1 MAVASILN
9 RLPRLAGNHSWTPLL
24 IGGLFLGVGALVGLV
39 VATGNLI
46 LIALV
51 LGGRE
56 PNFDNW
62 APGGIPVGTFLTA
75 LISFLMV
82 AAVVYFAIVK
92 PMNALEARRKKGQED
107 EGIPPTEADL
117 LTEIRD
123 LLAGKR
129 GAERSAGDVQA

>member
-1 MAVASILN
+1 MKGFKEFIM
-9 RLPRLAGNHSWTPLL
+9 R
-24 IGGLFLGVGALVGLV
+24 
-39 VATGNLI
+39 GNLI
-46 LIALV
+46 QTAVAFIIGTAFAAVVSTFTNVILSLIALV

-107 EGIPPTEADL
+107 EDIPPTEADL

>member
-1 MAVASILN
+1 MKGFKEFIM
-9 RLPRLAGNHSWTPLL
+9 R
-24 IGGLFLGVGALVGLV
+24 
-39 VATGNLI
+39 GNLI
-46 LIALV
+46 QTAVAFIIGTAFAAVVSTFTNVVLSLIALV

>member
-1 MAVASILN
+1 MKGFKEFIM
-9 RLPRLAGNHSWTPLL
+9 R
-24 IGGLFLGVGALVGLV
+24 
-39 VATGNLI
+39 GNLI
-46 LIALV
+46 QTAVAFIIGTAFAAVVSTFTNVVLSLIALV

-92 PMNALEARRKKGQED
+92 PMNAFEARRKKGQED
-107 EGIPPTEADL
+107 EDIPPTETDL

>member
-1 MAVASILN
+1 MRGNLVQTAVAFIIGTAFATVVSTFTN
-9 RLPRLAGNHSWTPLL
+9 VLL
-24 IGGLFLGVGALVGLV
+24 SV
-39 VATGNLI
+39 
-46 LIALV
+46 IALV

-82 AAVVYFAIVK
+82 AAVIYFAVVK
-92 PMNALEARRKKGQED
+92 PMNALMDRMKKGEEED
-107 EGIPPTEADL
+107 VPPSETEL

-123 LLAGKR
+123 LLASEGGAKR
-129 GAERSAGDVQA
+129 PADASQA

>member
-1 MAVASILN
+1 MKGFKEFIM
-9 RLPRLAGNHSWTPLL
+9 R
-24 IGGLFLGVGALVGLV
+24 
-39 VATGNLI
+39 GNLI
-46 LIALV
+46 QTAVAFIIGTAFAAVVSTFTNVILSLIALV

-129 GAERSAGDVQA
+129 GAERFAGDVQA

>member
-1 MAVASILN
+1 MKGFKEFIM
-9 RLPRLAGNHSWTPLL
+9 R
-24 IGGLFLGVGALVGLV
+24 
-39 VATGNLI
+39 GNLI
-46 LIALV
+46 QTAVAFIIGTAFAAVVSTFTNVILSLIALV

-107 EGIPPTEADL
+107 EGIPPTEAEL

>member
-1 MAVASILN
+1 MKGFKEFIM
-9 RLPRLAGNHSWTPLL
+9 R
-24 IGGLFLGVGALVGLV
+24 
-39 VATGNLI
+39 GNLI
-46 LIALV
+46 QTAVAFIIGTAFAAVVSTFTNVILSLIALV

-107 EGIPPTEADL
+107 EDIPPTETDL

>member
-1 MAVASILN
+1 MKGFKEFIM
-9 RLPRLAGNHSWTPLL
+9 R
-24 IGGLFLGVGALVGLV
+24 
-39 VATGNLI
+39 GNLI
-46 LIALV
+46 QTAVAFIIGTAFAAVVSTFTNVILSLIALV

-107 EGIPPTEADL
+107 EGCDE
-117 LTEIRD
+117 
-123 LLAGKR
+123 G
-129 GAERSAGDVQA
+129 

>member
-1 MAVASILN
+1 MKGFKEFIM
-9 RLPRLAGNHSWTPLL
+9 R
-24 IGGLFLGVGALVGLV
+24 
-39 VATGNLI
+39 GNLI
-46 LIALV
+46 QTAVAFIIGTAFAAVVSTFTNVILSLIALV

-107 EGIPPTEADL
+107 EGLPPTEADL

>member
-1 MAVASILN
+1 MKGFKEFIM
-9 RLPRLAGNHSWTPLL
+9 R
-24 IGGLFLGVGALVGLV
+24 
-39 VATGNLI
+39 GNLI
-46 LIALV
+46 QTAVAFIIGTAFAAVVSTFTNVVLSLIALV

-107 EGIPPTEADL
+107 EDIPPTEADL

-129 GAERSAGDVQA
+129 GVERSAGDVQA

>member
-1 MAVASILN
+1 MKGFKEFIM
-9 RLPRLAGNHSWTPLL
+9 R
-24 IGGLFLGVGALVGLV
+24 
-39 VATGNLI
+39 GNLI
-46 LIALV
+46 QTAVAFIIGTAFAAVVSTFTNVVLSLIALV

-107 EGIPPTEADL
+107 EDIPPTEADL

>member
-1 MAVASILN
+1 MKGFKEFIM
-9 RLPRLAGNHSWTPLL
+9 R
-24 IGGLFLGVGALVGLV
+24 
-39 VATGNLI
+39 GNLI
-46 LIALV
+46 QTAVAFIIGTAFAAVVSTFTNVILSLIALV

-117 LTEIRD
+117 PTEIRD

>member
-1 MAVASILN
+1 MKGFKEFIM
-9 RLPRLAGNHSWTPLL
+9 R
-24 IGGLFLGVGALVGLV
+24 
-39 VATGNLI
+39 GNLI
-46 LIALV
+46 QTAVAFIIGTAFTAVVSTFTNVILSLIALV

>member
-1 MAVASILN
+1 MKGFKEFIM
-9 RLPRLAGNHSWTPLL
+9 R
-24 IGGLFLGVGALVGLV
+24 
-39 VATGNLI
+39 GNLI
-46 LIALV
+46 QTAVAFIIGTAFAAVVSTFTNVILSLIALV

-107 EGIPPTEADL
+107 EGIPPDRGRPAH
-117 LTEIRD
+117 RD
-123 LLAGKR
+123 PRPARREEGRRALR
-129 GAERSAGDVQA
+129 R

>member
-1 MAVASILN
+1 MQGFKEFIMRGNLVQTAVAFIIGTAFATVVSTFTN
-9 RLPRLAGNHSWTPLL
+9 VLL
-24 IGGLFLGVGALVGLV
+24 SV
-39 VATGNLI
+39 
-46 LIALV
+46 IALV

-82 AAVVYFAIVK
+82 AAVIYFAVVK
-92 PMNALEARRKKGQED
+92 PMNALMDRLKKGEEED
-107 EGIPPTEADL
+107 VPPSETEL

-123 LLAGKR
+123 LLASNG
-129 GAERSAGDVQA
+129 GAKPSADASQA

>member
-1 MAVASILN
+1 MKGFKEFIM
-9 RLPRLAGNHSWTPLL
+9 R
-24 IGGLFLGVGALVGLV
+24 
-39 VATGNLI
+39 GNLI
-46 LIALV
+46 QTAVAFIIGTAFAAVVSTFTNVILSLIALV

-75 LISFLMV
+75 LISFLIV

>member
-1 MAVASILN
+1 MKGFKEFIM
-9 RLPRLAGNHSWTPLL
+9 R
-24 IGGLFLGVGALVGLV
+24 
-39 VATGNLI
+39 GNLI
-46 LIALV
+46 QTAVAFIIGTAFAAVVSTFTNVILSLIALV

-62 APGGIPVGTFLTA
+62 APGGIPVGTFLTS
-75 LISFLMV
+75 LISFLMG

>member
-1 MAVASILN
+1 MKGFKEFIM
-9 RLPRLAGNHSWTPLL
+9 R
-24 IGGLFLGVGALVGLV
+24 
-39 VATGNLI
+39 GNLI
-46 LIALV
+46 QTAVAFIIGTAFAAVVSTFTNVILSLIALV

-62 APGGIPVGTFLTA
+62 APGDIPVGTFLTA

>member
-1 MAVASILN
+1 MKGFKEFIM
-9 RLPRLAGNHSWTPLL
+9 R
-24 IGGLFLGVGALVGLV
+24 
-39 VATGNLI
+39 GNLI
-46 LIALV
+46 QTAVAFIIGTAFAAVVSTFTNVILSLIALV

-75 LISFLMV
+75 FISFLMV

>member
-1 MAVASILN
+1 MKGFKEFIM
-9 RLPRLAGNHSWTPLL
+9 R
-24 IGGLFLGVGALVGLV
+24 
-39 VATGNLI
+39 GNLI
-46 LIALV
+46 QTAVAFIIGTAFAAVVSTFTNVILSLIALV

-123 LLAGKR
+123 LLATKR
-129 GAERSAGDVQA
+129 